1 MSVALTLLGLIWQT
15 IVKSA
20 GKHSGNAVQR
30 QVIWYVLCFKVQK
43 LFTTWLEI
51 LDSASL
57 SFCPFSFR
65 GAFNKDKIMTW
76 EWTLK

>member
-43 LFTTWLEI
+43 LFTT
-51 LDSASL
+51 
-57 SFCPFSFR
+57 
-65 GAFNKDKIMTW
+65 
-76 EWTLK
+76 